1 MTDLEM
7 FLREMGLDKVQQ
19 SRVRQDEP
27 DTRLLYLVKGYYND
41 PRNDTGE
48 VPF

>member
-7 FLREMGLDKVQQ
+7 FLREMGLDKVHEKGV
-19 SRVRQDEP
+19 SDKP